1 MEIVPFAGN
10 DDMMDLVTPASQIV
24 QRSTAKVCNY
34 SSMICMLILP
44 QTNARVTVIDKD
56 LPVPKRMKSAGVK
69 PEPIEGN
76 TMAVPAS
83 GYNNSHLPAGS
94 LDRNVWRGQFIP
106 TLINWAGG
114 YMNPFVIPGDDMWA
128 ILRAIWKPV
137 YHNTPAQSAAVTQA
151 VYAVVSYFL
160 VNSQTRS
167 EQLVLV

>member
-1 MEIVPFAGN
+1 
-10 DDMMDLVTPASQIV
+10 
-24 QRSTAKVCNY
+24 
-34 SSMICMLILP
+34 MLILP